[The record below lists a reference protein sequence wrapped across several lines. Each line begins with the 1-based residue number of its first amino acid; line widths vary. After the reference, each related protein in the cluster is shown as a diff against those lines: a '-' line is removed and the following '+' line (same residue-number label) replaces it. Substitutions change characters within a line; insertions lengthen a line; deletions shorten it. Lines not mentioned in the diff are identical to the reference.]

1 MSGKLKSIFQV
12 FVAVAFIIFIII
24 SINRHENE
32 YVELRKNGVLL
43 PCKITDITFSKRS
56 DYAFEFYYNGKKLYG
71 ESKSAVGSSTY
82 FIGQHFPLMY
92 SPESGQVQILIA
104 PGDFNMFQLEYP
116 DSLSWVLEY
125 QKN

>member
-12 FVAVAFIIFIII
+12 FVAVVFIIFIIV

-32 YVELRKNGVLL
+32 SAE
-43 PCKITDITFSKRS
+43 FSKRS
-56 DYAFEFYYNGKKLYG
+56 DYAFGFYFSGKKLYG
-71 ESKSAVGSSTY
+71 ESKSAVGTSTY
-82 FIGQHFPLMY
+82 FIGQYFPLMY
-92 SPESGQVQILIA
+92 SPESGNLQILIA

-125 QKN
+125 KKN